1 MHQLHCPQ
9 SVPTLAEDSES
20 ALRRNMPQ
28 RNDES
33 EDALKRRRISF
44 SPAGA
49 VWGKM
54 GQAWISDSRNFRSC
68 ARHTQALTQSDYVA
82 FFCQFFGYTDNPTLA
97 PIAQEPCRC
106 QRYRHD
112 SDHINCC
119 HYHSGNWYRAH
130 EHVLRAVMGIFR
142 AAGYSSSIM
151 ASLLP
156 PVMAMAGQTSTLWV
170 LTLWARTI

>member
-9 SVPTLAEDSES
+9 SVPTLAEDS

-54 GQAWISDSRNFRSC
+54 GQAWIPDSRNFRSC
-68 ARHTQALTQSDYVA
+68 PRSTQALTPSDYVA
-82 FFCQFFGYTDNPTLA
+82 AGA
-97 PIAQEPCRC
+97 PLSRVFA
-106 QRYRHD
+106 
-112 SDHINCC
+112 
-119 HYHSGNWYRAH
+119 
-130 EHVLRAVMGIFR
+130 R
-142 AAGYSSSIM
+142 AAGGVAHVAIFKIERCNCHGDLAKT
-151 ASLLP
+151 ASGDAQWRLDLNP
-156 PVMAMAGQTSTLWV
+156 PPWIAP
-170 LTLWARTI
+170 